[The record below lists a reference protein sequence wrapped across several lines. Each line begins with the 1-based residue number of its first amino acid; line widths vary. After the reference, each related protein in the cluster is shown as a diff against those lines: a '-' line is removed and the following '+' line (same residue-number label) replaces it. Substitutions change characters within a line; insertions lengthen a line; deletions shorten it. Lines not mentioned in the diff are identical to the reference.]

1 MTPAAAPAA
10 AAAIAVPLDD
20 PEKLLQAIRASLID
34 AATSAPTRVVSS
46 AWVDERGAL
55 HESTQWHSQLRL
67 RGVRV
72 LEYLEPEKPE
82 RDEKPRRW
90 NVQALVEPADRRA
103 AASAQECLDA
113 VRPWRMAVR
122 LEVSQDPRL
131 HGPDAAVA
139 ALLAQQTR
147 VWWASHG
154 ASLPRWYAQMP
165 VPAFGLPV
173 GTSTAQ
179 PHPPS
184 AYQQALIGA
193 SPRASGAVLRVNL
206 AASATSGSG
215 GLAVSLVF
223 DDGDGRVLWR
233 QAQPLGGLAP
243 QPFAGASE
251 LAALEALLQRWRE
264 VLATLAPCEFPR
276 FEVVSASAQGW
287 VLPVGPESGFL
298 PGQRVFIADRARV
311 PERLLEPEALGQ
323 TALAEVVSVSTNE
336 VALRQV
342 AGPRL
347 SVGVR
352 WVAWPL

>member
-1 MTPAAAPAA
+1 VAPAA
-10 AAAIAVPLDD
+10 VPAAVAAVAAPVDD

-46 AWVDERGAL
+46 AWVDESGAL

-82 RDEKPRRW
+82 RDEKQRRW
-90 NVQALVEPADRRA
+90 NVQALVEPAGRRSA
-103 AASAQECLDA
+103 VSAQECLDA
-113 VRPWRMAVR
+113 VRPWRMAMR
-122 LEVSQDPRL
+122 LEVSQDSRL

-147 VWWASHG
+147 AWWASQG
-154 ASLPRWYAQMP
+154 ASLPRWYAQVP

-173 GTSTAQ
+173 GTATAMPQ
-179 PHPPS
+179 PPS

-193 SPRASGAVLRVNL
+193 PPRVSGAVLRMHL
-206 AASATSGSG
+206 TASATGGSG
-215 GLAVSLVF
+215 GLSASLVF

-233 QAQPLGGLAP
+233 QTQPLAGQAP
-243 QPFAGASE
+243 QAFAGASE
-251 LAALEALLQRWRE
+251 QAALEALLQRCRE

-276 FEVVSASAQGW
+276 FDVVAAPQQRW

-311 PERLLEPEALGQ
+311 PERLLEPDALGQ

-347 SVGVR
+347 SAGVR